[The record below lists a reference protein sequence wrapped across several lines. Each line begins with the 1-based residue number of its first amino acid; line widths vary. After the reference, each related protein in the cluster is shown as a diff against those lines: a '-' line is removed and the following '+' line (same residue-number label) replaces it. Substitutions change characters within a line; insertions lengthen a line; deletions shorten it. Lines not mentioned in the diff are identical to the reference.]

1 MLKNLLNEKKDSILE
16 SWYLQILESYPAEG
30 AQFIKS
36 KKDRFSNPIGFTI
49 STEIKTVYDQILTDM
64 DYQTL
69 HGSLEKIIK
78 IRAVQEFTSSQAIAF
93 IFLLKKAIRDNL
105 EAELTDHSL
114 LRQLTVFEAKI
125 DQVALVAFDIYSQSR
140 EKMFEV
146 RLNEYRRQSIHFFR
160 HTEAD
165 KDSQ

>member
-1 MLKNLLNEKKDSILE
+1 MLKDLLNEKKDPILE
-16 SWYLQILESYPAEG
+16 SWYLQILESYPAAG

-36 KKDRFSNPIGFTI
+36 KKDRFANPIGHAI
-49 STEIKTVYDQILTDM
+49 SEEIKVIYGQILANM
-64 DYQTL
+64 DYETL
-69 HGSLEKIIK
+69 WCSLDKIIK
-78 IRAVQEFTSSQAIAF
+78 IRAVQEFTSSQAVAF

-105 EAELTDHSL
+105 EAELTDHNL
-114 LRQLTVFEAKI
+114 LRELTVFEAKI

-160 HTEAD
+160 HTQANE
-165 KDSQ
+165 DSQ